1 MSAGWHG
8 HGQTILRFL
17 AFAVTRPSVTH
28 PALAPPLAVERY
40 RALEPHLTE
49 GVTLAELARAGDTSE
64 RTLQRWLRRYR
75 AEGLAGLGRSL
86 RSDRGKARMPDHLV
100 ALVRE
105 LAGKR
110 PRPPIS
116 AIHRKVAALVVAEGR
131 AVPSYSSIARI
142 VGGVSEGRI
151 AAVCNPVAYRDHHEL
166 VHRREASA
174 SNEMWQ
180 ADHTVLD
187 ILVLDDDANP
197 VRPWLSVV
205 LDDHSRAIAGY
216 FISLD
221 APSALNTALALRHAI
236 WRKADPQWIVSGIP
250 EQLYVDNGADFVSEH
265 IEQAC
270 MALKIRLTHSL
281 PGRPRGRGKIERL
294 FRTINDMFLPD
305 LPGHLIR
312 GKPLSAP
319 ALSLDE
325 LRARFEAFVCS
336 VYHQRLHGS
345 TGEAPGVRWHKGGFL
360 PAMPDNL
367 EQLDM
372 LLVHVPKPRKVLR
385 DGIRLLGRRYV
396 EPTLAAFV
404 GEMVAVLYDPRDLT
418 EVHVYHDG
426 KFICRALSPEHLAAP
441 SLRDI
446 QRARREAKMRDMGA
460 PIIMEAGNGDQENK
474 APRPS
479 TVCGLRLYATDD

>member
-1 MSAGWHG
+1 MPP
-8 HGQTILRFL
+8 
-17 AFAVTRPSVTH
+17 AVTNPL
-28 PALAPPLAVERY
+28 LAPPLAVERY
-40 RALEPHLTE
+40 RALEPHLID
-49 GVTLAELARAGDTSE
+49 GVTLAELARAGVASE

-75 AEGLAGLGRSL
+75 VEGLSGLGRSQ
-86 RSDRGKARMPDHLV
+86 RSERGKAHMPDHLI

-105 LAGKR
+105 LTIKR

-116 AIHRKVAALVVAEGR
+116 AIHRKVAALAIAEGR
-131 AVPSYSSIARI
+131 QAPSYSSVARI
-142 VGGVSEGRI
+142 ADSVPESRI
-151 AAVCNPVAYRDHHEL
+151 AAKNDPAAYRDHHEL

-187 ILVLDDDANP
+187 ILVLDDAGKP

-236 WRKADPQWIVSGIP
+236 WRKADPEWIVSGIP

-265 IEQAC
+265 VEQAC
-270 MALKIRLTHSL
+270 MALRIRLTHSL

-305 LPGHLIR
+305 LPGHLIA

-319 ALSLDE
+319 VLTLDE
-325 LRARFEAFVCS
+325 LRARFEAFVCG
-336 VYHQRLHGS
+336 VYHRRPHGS
-345 TGEAPGVRWHKGGFL
+345 TGEPPITRWQKGGFL
-360 PAMPDNL
+360 PAMPDSL

-385 DGIRLLGRRYV
+385 DGIRLMGRRYV

-404 GEMVAVLYDPRDLT
+404 GEQVEAVYDPRDLT
-418 EVHVYHDG
+418 EIHVYHQG
-426 KFICRALSPEHLAAP
+426 RFVCRALSSEHAGHP
-441 SLRDI
+441 SLRAI
-446 QRARREAKMRDMGA
+446 QRARRGAKERDKQVPA
-460 PIIMEAGNGDQENK
+460 PTETFDGDQEDT
-474 APRPS
+474 ASRP
-479 TVCGLRLYATDD
+479 TTYRGLRLYAADD

>member
-1 MSAGWHG
+1 M
-8 HGQTILRFL
+8 
-17 AFAVTRPSVTH
+17 TH

-40 RALEPHLTE
+40 RALEPHLTN
-49 GVTLAELARAGDTSE
+49 GVTLAELARAGVASE
-64 RTLQRWLRRYR
+64 RTLQRWLRCYR
-75 AEGLAGLGRSL
+75 VDGLAGLSRSP
-86 RSDRGKARMPDHLV
+86 RSDQGKVHLPDHLV

-105 LAGKR
+105 LATRR

-116 AIHRKVAALVVAEGR
+116 AIHRKVVALAVAEGR
-131 AVPSYSSIARI
+131 QAPSYSSVARI
-142 VGGVSEGRI
+142 AGTVPESRI
-151 AAVCNPVAYRDHHEL
+151 AAATDPAAYRDHHEL

-174 SNEMWQ
+174 SNEVWQ

-187 ILVLDDDANP
+187 ILVLDDAGKP

-236 WRKADPQWIVSGIP
+236 WRKGNPEWILSGIP

-265 IEQAC
+265 VEQAC
-270 MALKIRLTHSL
+270 MALRIRLTHSL

-319 ALSLDE
+319 ALALDE
-325 LRARFEAFVCS
+325 LRIRFEAFVCGA
-336 VYHQRLHGS
+336 YHQRPHGS
-345 TGEAPGVRWHKGGFL
+345 TGEAPVTRWQKGGFL
-360 PAMPDNL
+360 PTMPDSL

-404 GEMVAVLYDPRDLT
+404 GEQVTVLYDPRDLT

-426 KFICRALSPEHLAAP
+426 RFICRALSPEHLAAP

-446 QRARREAKMRDMGA
+446 QRARRETKRRDLDE
-460 PIIMEAGNGDQENK
+460 PVIMEVGYGDQAGP
-474 APRPS
+474 APRPT
-479 TVCGLRLYATDD
+479 TVRGLRLYATDD

>member
-1 MSAGWHG
+1 M
-8 HGQTILRFL
+8 TN
-17 AFAVTRPSVTH
+17 

-40 RALEPHLTE
+40 RALEPHLID
-49 GVTLAELARAGDTSE
+49 GVTLAALARTGVASE
-64 RTLQRWLRRYR
+64 RTLQRWLRCYR
-75 AEGLAGLGRSL
+75 VEGLAGLGRSP
-86 RSDRGKARMPDHLV
+86 RSDRGKVHMPDHLA

-105 LAGKR
+105 LATKR
-110 PRPPIS
+110 PRPPVS
-116 AIHRKVAALVVAEGR
+116 AIHRKIAALAAAEGHR
-131 AVPSYSSIARI
+131 APSYSSVARI
-142 VGGVSEGRI
+142 ADSVPESRI
-151 AAVCNPVAYRDHHEL
+151 AAATDPAAYRDHHEL
-166 VHRREASA
+166 VHRREALA

-187 ILVLDDDANP
+187 ILVLDDAGEP

-216 FISLD
+216 SISVD

-236 WRKADPQWIVSGIP
+236 WRKADPEWIVSGIP
-250 EQLYVDNGADFVSEH
+250 EQLYVDNGADFISEH
-265 IEQAC
+265 VEQAC

-305 LPGHLIR
+305 LPGHLIQ

-325 LRARFEAFVCS
+325 LRARFEAFVCG
-336 VYHQRLHGS
+336 VYHPRSHGS
-345 TGEAPGVRWHKGGFL
+345 TGEAPVARWQKGGFL
-360 PAMPDNL
+360 PAMPDSL
-367 EQLDM
+367 DQLDM

-404 GEMVAVLYDPRDLT
+404 GEKVTVLYDPRDLT
-418 EVHVYHDG
+418 EVHVYHEG
-426 KFICRALSPEHLAAP
+426 RFVCRALSPEHLAAP

-446 QRARREAKMRDMGA
+446 QRARRDAKRRDLDE
-460 PIIMEAGNGDQENK
+460 PFIMEAGDGDQAGP
-474 APRPS
+474 APRPII
-479 TVCGLRLYATDD
+479 VRGLRLYAADD